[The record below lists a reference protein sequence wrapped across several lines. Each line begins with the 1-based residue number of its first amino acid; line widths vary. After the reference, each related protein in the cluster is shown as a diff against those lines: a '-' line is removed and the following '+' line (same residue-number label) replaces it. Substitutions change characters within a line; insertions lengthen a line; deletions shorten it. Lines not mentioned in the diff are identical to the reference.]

1 MQLTRFTDIG
11 LRVVMRLAV
20 AGGGSVGGAGGGSG
34 DAVAESMTTRALA
47 ADLAVP
53 YTHVTKVVVRLSELG
68 IVHSRRGRNGGLV
81 ITELGRSARIGW
93 LASRLEGD
101 GEVVECEGATPCPL
115 RSACRLRGALAA
127 ARRAFFDSLDDH
139 TVGDLVADPTGAV
152 LLTLNIP
159 RSGAAPTRAEVRGSI
174 AD

>member
-20 AGGGSVGGAGGGSG
+20 AEG
-34 DAVAESMTTRALA
+34 ESMTTRTLA
-47 ADLAVP
+47 EDLAVP

-81 ITELGRSARIGW
+81 ITELGRSAQIGW

-101 GEVVECEGATPCPL
+101 GEVVDCDGATPCPL
-115 RSACRLRGALAA
+115 RHACRLRGALAA
-127 ARRAFFDSLDDH
+127 ARRAFFTSLDDH
-139 TVGDLVADPTGAV
+139 CVGDLVADPTGAV
-152 LLTLNIP
+152 LLTLDLP
-159 RSGAAPTRAEVRGSI
+159 RPSGAQSPAGKRATTAE
-174 AD
+174 